1 MTFIAPNYLQY
12 VISHDISHLMRVIER
27 RFQYFLLTIFF
38 GAPSTRRKQRCITCE
53 QRLVSLGRPSESG
66 RSFFAWPRSLGLF
79 VVIAFT
85 YITF

>member
-38 GAPSTRRKQRCITCE
+38 GRLRRRCFDFETT
-53 QRLVSLGRPSESG
+53 LH
-66 RSFFAWPRSLGLF
+66 
-79 VVIAFT
+79 
-85 YITF
+85 YM